1 MTISLSFFFGQGVIT
16 LLTIYC
22 HCCPLVYGA
31 IALLLLKI
39 QVKAFD
45 YFLGGA
51 VFWVLGASFFCIIL
65 HASFHNFDALQDG
78 NSGENGE
85 AVLIGNITEDV

>member
-1 MTISLSFFFGQGVIT
+1 M
-16 LLTIYC
+16 LTIYC

-31 IALLLLKI
+31 IVLLLLKI